1 MLAGDELEHN
11 FKTIECE
18 PETSSIRH
26 TVSTGRAEASV
37 CVQTAPGDGEA
48 MALDVT
54 DAAAEDDE
62 DERASGPSPA
72 GRNCELELGRPSRRP
87 APSQC
92 FLYSKRRRLPEFA
105 VLGTPESN

>member
-11 FKTIECE
+11 FKTIERE

-26 TVSTGRAEASV
+26 TVSTGRAQASV

-54 DAAAEDDE
+54 DAAADD
-62 DERASGPSPA
+62 DDDGRASGPSPA
-72 GRNCELELGRPSRRP
+72 GRNRELELGRPSRRRSS
-87 APSQC
+87 SQC

-105 VLGTPESN
+105 VLGTPGSN

>member
-26 TVSTGRAEASV
+26 TVSTWRAEAPV

-48 MALDVT
+48 MARDVT
-54 DAAAEDDE
+54 GATADEERTRNRPTVPTPDLVSMFLIFQKTAPARICGFWDA
-62 DERASGPSPA
+62 RK
-72 GRNCELELGRPSRRP
+72 
-87 APSQC
+87 Q
-92 FLYSKRRRLPEFA
+92 
-105 VLGTPESN
+105 

>member
-37 CVQTAPGDGEA
+37 CVQTARGDGEA

-62 DERASGPSPA
+62 DERASGPSSA

-87 APSQC
+87 SSSQC
-92 FLYSKRRRLPEFA
+92 FLYSKRWRLPEIA

>member
-26 TVSTGRAEASV
+26 TVSTGRAQASV

-54 DAAAEDDE
+54 DDD
-62 DERASGPSPA
+62 DDGRASGPSPA
-72 GRNCELELGRPSRRP
+72 GWNCELELGRPSRRP

-92 FLYSKRRRLPEFA
+92 FLYSKRRHLPEIA

>member
-37 CVQTAPGDGEA
+37 CVQTARGDGEA

-72 GRNCELELGRPSRRP
+72 GRNCELELGRPSRRWSS
-87 APSQC
+87 SQC
-92 FLYSKRRRLPEFA
+92 FLYSKRRRLPENAPF
-105 VLGTPESN
+105 GTPESN